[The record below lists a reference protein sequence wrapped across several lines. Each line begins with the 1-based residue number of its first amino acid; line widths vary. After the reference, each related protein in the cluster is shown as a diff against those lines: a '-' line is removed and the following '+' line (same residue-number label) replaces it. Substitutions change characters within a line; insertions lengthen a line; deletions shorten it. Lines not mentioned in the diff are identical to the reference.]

1 MLDVRYVCEDLCK
14 CDHEVKVC
22 VFMCRLYLYVHAQV

>member
-1 MLDVRYVCEDLCK
+1 MSIQFEDLCK

-22 VFMCRLYLYVHAQV
+22 VFMCRYVGCICMFRGE

>member
-1 MLDVRYVCEDLCK
+1 MSVQFEDLCK